1 MARWNSLNGLKL
13 KSTARKADS
22 GGEKRSQTEVIG
34 SQFVLE
40 FVNAALHS
48 SSAIVIAP
56 DFQRRVAAI
65 GDKDPEHITRQVDE
79 LATYGRLG
87 RLELLAH
94 NDKVPRAFPIP
105 EFEAKLTDRID
116 SVDGLPLSDLIKPA
130 LEISRPGAPRQCKA
144 KRALPETGESYRHRN
159 PNRLVHSVH
168 GVCHQS
174 TADDGLIGQV
184 A

>member
-40 FVNAALHS
+40 FVNASLHS

-94 NDKVPRAFPIP
+94 NDKVPRAFPILRWGL
-105 EFEAKLTDRID
+105 ERENFKCADVEAEQRGNKNA
-116 SVDGLPLSDLIKPA
+116 S
-130 LEISRPGAPRQCKA
+130 Q
-144 KRALPETGESYRHRN
+144 
-159 PNRLVHSVH
+159 
-168 GVCHQS
+168 
-174 TADDGLIGQV
+174 
-184 A
+184 

>member
-1 MARWNSLNGLKL
+1 MARWNSLNRLKL

-40 FVNAALHS
+40 FVNASLHS

-94 NDKVPRAFPIP
+94 NDKVPRAFPILRWGL
-105 EFEAKLTDRID
+105 ERENFKCADVEAEQRGNKNA
-116 SVDGLPLSDLIKPA
+116 S
-130 LEISRPGAPRQCKA
+130 Q
-144 KRALPETGESYRHRN
+144 
-159 PNRLVHSVH
+159 
-168 GVCHQS
+168 
-174 TADDGLIGQV
+174 
-184 A
+184 

>member
-1 MARWNSLNGLKL
+1 MARWNSLNRLKL

-94 NDKVPRAFPIP
+94 NDKVPRAFPILRWGL
-105 EFEAKLTDRID
+105 ERENFKCADVEAEQRGNKNA
-116 SVDGLPLSDLIKPA
+116 S
-130 LEISRPGAPRQCKA
+130 Q
-144 KRALPETGESYRHRN
+144 
-159 PNRLVHSVH
+159 
-168 GVCHQS
+168 
-174 TADDGLIGQV
+174 
-184 A
+184 